1 MIQIKFPD
9 ASVRRFESGI
19 TVLEVAKNIS
29 EGLARNVLSAKFNHQ
44 TVEGSTALNWVV
56 SRNTEVL
63 VGEKVVDKNGN
74 DISKWEKMEGVSDL
88 SRNDRQQYII
98 LQLLEEIKN
107 FSSLG
112 ELSTFIGTLED
123 AFVIDENLSL
133 NNAVNILWN
142 FRESNLSDINK
153 LSIPVKSYE
162 LNDGRQVL
170 IITENFTDYAELK
183 GLKNS

>member
-1 MIQIKFPD
+1 
-9 ASVRRFESGI
+9 
-19 TVLEVAKNIS
+19 
-29 EGLARNVLSAKFNHQ
+29 
-44 TVEGSTALNWVV
+44 
-56 SRNTEVL
+56 
-63 VGEKVVDKNGN
+63 
-74 DISKWEKMEGVSDL
+74 MEGVSDL

-112 ELSTFIGTLED
+112 ELSTLINTLED

-153 LSIPVKSYE
+153 LSIPVNPYE
-162 LNDGRQVL
+162 LDDGRQVL
-170 IITENFTDYAELK
+170 IITENFSDYAELE